1 MNLNVFNN
9 FKAVY
14 YNTLTNFYLYFNTI
28 VPYYDDVILSLS
40 ITSFKNIIKNS
51 KVKFK
56 ENRLIQLI
64 YSLDDN
70 DKIVVDDDGFVFVD
84 YYNKDPETDDDADT
98 VVDTR
103 EPVADD
109 NDIDINEPVADTNE
123 PVADTNE
130 PVADDND
137 IDINE
142 PVADTNEPVA
152 DTSEPVADTSE
163 PVADTNEPVA
173 DTSEP
178 VADTNEPVADT
189 NEPVADTSEPVADTN
204 EPVEDDASDPV
215 AYNSIEKKNN

>member
-123 PVADTNE
+123 HVADTS
-130 PVADDND
+130 
-137 IDINE
+137 E

-173 DTSEP
+173 DTNEP

-189 NEPVADTSEPVADTN
+189 NEPVADTNEPVA
-204 EPVEDDASDPV
+204 DDASDPV